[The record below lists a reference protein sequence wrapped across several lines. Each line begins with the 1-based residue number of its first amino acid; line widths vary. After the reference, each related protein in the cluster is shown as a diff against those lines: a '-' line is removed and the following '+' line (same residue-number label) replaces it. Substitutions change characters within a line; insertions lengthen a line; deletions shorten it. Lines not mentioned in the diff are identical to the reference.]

1 MLLHLQSLAKRKQ
14 PLNLRVDLRVR
25 NKAGFTIYDKG
36 DGGPLYGTLKAVS
49 IRRPK
54 DSRRKYLCWTY
65 QPDPGV
71 EVPSA
76 TPGFARVVL
85 GPTSGNYFVKVVDT
99 GASESPSAPPPSP
112 PSPASP

>member
-14 PLNLRVDLRVR
+14 PLNIKVDLRMR
-25 NKAGFTIYDKG
+25 NKAGVPIYDRG
-36 DGGPLYGTLKAVS
+36 EGGPLTGTLKTVV

-65 QPDPGV
+65 EPDPGV
-71 EVPSA
+71 QVPSA

-85 GPTSGNYFVKVVDT
+85 GPTSGNYYLKAV
-99 GASESPSAPPPSP
+99 EQPEPSA
-112 PSPASP
+112 